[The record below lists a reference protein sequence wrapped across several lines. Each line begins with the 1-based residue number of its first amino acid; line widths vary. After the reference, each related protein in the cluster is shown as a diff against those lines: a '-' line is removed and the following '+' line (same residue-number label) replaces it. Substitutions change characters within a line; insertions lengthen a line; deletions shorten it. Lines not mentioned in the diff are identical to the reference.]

1 MNIYSPIVFGRWPTD
16 KHERKKR
23 RQIVVSLN
31 SHLKLADHIHVQHA
45 NLGNDLATDAKQ
57 SHSHFTHKHIY
68 ISKKRKH
75 LHPSSASKKQQ
86 WFKPLS
92 FPGYWVGG
100 YSPLCKECGN
110 EDLTSCSP
118 CIRPCLFVQNHR
130 ALNPHRGRKEEK
142 VRSCGEASIVSGSG
156 PTAGNSVGLDRITLT
171 WSDQIGS

>member
-1 MNIYSPIVFGRWPTD
+1 MNIYSPIVFRRWSLD
-16 KHERKKR
+16 KHGRKKR

-31 SHLKLADHIHVQHA
+31 CHLKLAVPTCKTWKWACH
-45 NLGNDLATDAKQ
+45 
-57 SHSHFTHKHIY
+57 
-68 ISKKRKH
+68 KRKTISFTLYPQTH
-75 LHPSSASKKQQ
+75 LYFQKCKHLYPSSVSKKQP

-110 EDLTSCSP
+110 EDLTSCSL

-130 ALNPHRGRKEEK
+130 ALNPHRGGKEEK
-142 VRSCGEASIVSGSG
+142 VRSCGEVAIVSGSTA
-156 PTAGNSVGLDRITLT
+156 TAGNSVGLDRITLT